1 MTLELDDLARGLT
14 LEAAISHSQFYDGV
28 KLYGKYYFS

>member
-14 LEAAISHSQFYDGV
+14 LESAISHSQFHAED